1 MIKFW
6 ALVLLFLS
14 FGILGAELIAPVVE
28 RLRRV
33 QEKRAQKAAERM
45 EDMFVRVKLENFIL
59 MYTLAPVVL
68 AVVGYFLFHHL
79 LAVLAGLVMGLVL
92 PSIRI
97 KARETKRRK
106 DFRRQLID
114 SLMILSSSLKGGLSL
129 IQALEV
135 LVEEM
140 PPPISQEFG
149 MVLAENKIGIS
160 LEESFMHLKRRMPS
174 PELEQLITAILL
186 ARETGG
192 NLPVIFSRLVYTMR
206 ENDKINQAVNNLTLQ
221 GRIQGAI
228 MSLLPIVFI
237 IVVYSFNPHMFDD
250 MIKTQTGRNLLVY
263 AVFSQIIGMILIRKL
278 SKIEF

>member
-1 MIKFW
+1 MLK
-6 ALVLLFLS
+6 LVISILILGSAGL
-14 FGILGAELIAPVVE
+14 LGAEFIAPLVE
-28 RLRRV
+28 GFRKV
-33 QEKRAQKAAERM
+33 QQKRAEVAAERM
-45 EDMFVRVKLENFIL
+45 ENMFIRVKLENFIL
-59 MYTLAPVVL
+59 MYTLAPL
-68 AVVGYFLFHHL
+68 ALAAMGYFLFHHL
-79 LAVLAGLVMGLVL
+79 LAVLAGLVMGIVL
-92 PSIRI
+92 PSIGI
-97 KARETKRRK
+97 KVREAKRRR

-160 LEESFMHLKRRMPS
+160 LEESFMHLKRRMSS
-174 PELEQLITAILL
+174 PELEQLTTAILL

-192 NLPVIFSRLVYTMR
+192 NLPVIFNRLVLTLR
-206 ENDKINQAVNNLTLQ
+206 ENDKINQAVMNLTLQ

-228 MSLLPIVFI
+228 LSFLPIVFVA
-237 IVVYSFNPHMFDD
+237 VVYSFNPQMFDD
-250 MIKTQTGRNLLVY
+250 MLKTSTGKNLLIY
-263 AVFSQIIGMILIRKL
+263 AVFSQIVGMILIRKF